1 MRKTGKCH
9 GNMLSAMITDKDK
22 VKKLFNRFKTIGKHL
37 SKPIQFEI
45 KPWYRWHYS
54 KVINAASE
62 MLTFYIPVEIK
73 QKIETAI
80 GKELNSGDRLLL
92 EVNKSYFLIVKL
104 SKHDSSFNF
113 TIARQKAKKYK
124 IKKSVATKFRLFK
137 VAKYEEI
144 VNKIIDEYKKGKSV
158 PTLELNYPFGETY
171 IRKIL
176 IKNGINVRS
185 LSEQQTIKHH
195 GHLPHI
201 KDGLSEGKLKIIF
214 AILGDN
220 VGNIKSKGYGI
231 GIVGELDFIKAFADE
246 FEKEYGIRPSIRK
259 EKNHEAFKAILGNKN
274 IFNDLRQYAIFGSHE
289 WKLLENA
296 YRYIEKMDVV
306 KLGKAVAYFWEA
318 EGCAVVENKMIEATS
333 VNYNGLLQIQKIMNI
348 LGIKTSITGP
358 NYAASS
364 NGLYT
369 IRVSGL
375 ENIKTFGEKVNFVTQ
390 RKRKEIKK
398 LLTSYKRFV
407 KIHTFEEYKKAFELK
422 KKKFTLKEISS
433 ILNISPRTLK
443 TWFYEGV
450 KPNHPNLQSYH
461 SSSKALHQHKSLPFS
476 YP

>member
-1 MRKTGKCH
+1 MKMRKTGKCH

-158 PTLELNYPFGETY
+158 PTLELT
-171 IRKIL
+171 
-176 IKNGINVRS
+176 
-185 LSEQQTIKHH
+185 T
-195 GHLPHI
+195 HL
-201 KDGLSEGKLKIIF
+201 
-214 AILGDN
+214 
-220 VGNIKSKGYGI
+220 
-231 GIVGELDFIKAFADE
+231 
-246 FEKEYGIRPSIRK
+246 
-259 EKNHEAFKAILGNKN
+259 
-274 IFNDLRQYAIFGSHE
+274 
-289 WKLLENA
+289 
-296 YRYIEKMDVV
+296 V
-306 KLGKAVAYFWEA
+306 KL
-318 EGCAVVENKMIEATS
+318 IS
-333 VNYNGLLQIQKIMNI
+333 
-348 LGIKTSITGP
+348 
-358 NYAASS
+358 
-364 NGLYT
+364 
-369 IRVSGL
+369 
-375 ENIKTFGEKVNFVTQ
+375 EKF
-390 RKRKEIKK
+390 
-398 LLTSYKRFV
+398 
-407 KIHTFEEYKKAFELK
+407 
-422 KKKFTLKEISS
+422 
-433 ILNISPRTLK
+433 
-443 TWFYEGV
+443 
-450 KPNHPNLQSYH
+450 
-461 SSSKALHQHKSLPFS
+461 
-476 YP
+476 